1 MTDWTKPA
9 AYEKP
14 RKRKAKK
21 RSGGWFE
28 SAVLLAAFCF
38 GLT

>member
-14 RKRKAKK
+14 RRRKKK
-21 RSGGWFE
+21 NARGGWLE
-28 SAVLLAAFCF
+28 SAVLLAAFF
-38 GLT
+38 AGLA